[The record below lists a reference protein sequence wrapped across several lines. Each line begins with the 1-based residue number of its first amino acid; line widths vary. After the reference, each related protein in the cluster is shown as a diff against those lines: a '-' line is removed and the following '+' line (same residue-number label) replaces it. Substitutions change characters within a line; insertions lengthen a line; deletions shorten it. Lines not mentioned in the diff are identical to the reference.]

1 MGYVVG
7 GKYRYIGR
15 FGTVEEA
22 AQAYAEE
29 VLIWH
34 SCEATK
40 VGELMR
46 VLGVSQIQIA
56 QECGCGQSCLS
67 QWLRGMDM
75 HRQSVI
81 AAGEAAIRW
90 SKANKARATADS
102 ECDAAHTDD
111 TSWYGEKLVGAR
123 VSVRWEVEDH
133 GEWFQGT
140 VVRFDAA
147 ASRCGAHQIEY
158 DCDHKRHWSLLNQME
173 VGEVGGNAEWA
184 VLQMPGDVMSVGS
197 AGEAAR
203 MLRSVTMARG
213 GADTGKGDAGAIGD
227 AIDLECEATCSGA
240 GDGIRAAA
248 ERALEPEVAAGCIG
262 IDAPVDLS
270 LWRSSQNETGYKG
283 VARHGRRYEAKI
295 KTGEAEPGFIYLSC
309 IYGRAAC
316 AVISKPLWSVWQEG
330 SNGT

>member
-15 FGTVEEA
+15 FGIVEEA

-173 VGEVGGNAEWA
+173 VGEVGEDAEWA
-184 VLQMPGDVMSVGS
+184 VLQIQGDGRGVGS
-197 AGEAAR
+197 GSEGGRGLGSVEAAR
-203 MLRSVTMARG
+203 EDA
-213 GADTGKGDAGAIGD
+213 DAGASEVLVEELDEEVKG
-227 AIDLECEATCSGA
+227 TCGEDVVDICAVSGGGRGEEGAPCASA
-240 GDGIRAAA
+240 G
-248 ERALEPEVAAGCIG
+248 PMF
-262 IDAPVDLS
+262 DLS
-270 LWRSSQNETGYKG
+270 SWRSSQNTTGYKG
-283 VARHGRRYEAKI
+283 VKRDGCGYSAQIG
-295 KTGEAEPGFIYLSC
+295 TGEIESC
-309 IYGRAAC
+309 RTCLVA
-316 AVISKPLWSVWQEG
+316 L
-330 SNGT
+330 